1 MKKNISSQSIF
12 IVIIVLLAF
21 ISTTMADTKPSPAPA
36 KTAKTKSKSTK
47 SKTSKA
53 NDDKIDVVADEL
65 VSNGNAN
72 YAEFRGN
79 VVTTQQG
86 SVMVSDRLQIYY
98 SKNQENDKVKAP
110 KDPNKQ
116 GAIEKIIATGN
127 VTIKMKEKTA
137 RAEKAVYTKNDDFI
151 VLSGGSPRVLMG
163 QNSLSGEIISVNR
176 KTEQV
181 FVNVVPGSG
190 KSTEKPKERVKMTI
204 NPGDPSFK

>member
-1 MKKNISSQSIF
+1 MKKNNSSQILF
-12 IVIIVLLAF
+12 IVIILILGF
-21 ISTTMADTKPSPAPA
+21 ITTTMADTKPSPAPA
-36 KTAKTKSKSTK
+36 KTVKTKSKSTN
-47 SKTSKA
+47 SKKSKA

-65 VSNGNAN
+65 VSNGNSN

-98 SKNQENDKVKAP
+98 SKNQEKDKAKAP

-163 QNSLSGEIISVNR
+163 QNSMSGEIISVNR

-190 KSTEKPKERVKMTI
+190 KPTEKPKERVRVTI
-204 NPGDPSFK
+204 NPDDPSFK